1 MTTVPD
7 SDRVDAGLA
16 DGEYVADTRDVVP
29 IPIDVEGEIKGLTAP
44 EAPMEDAHR
53 ELTLDERTDV
63 VLYNPNINAK
73 TKIVMLI
80 MARGDASWS
89 ADVLAQASGLTRS
102 EVQHALRPVV
112 EVGAVWVSEDPDHDL
127 KKFVTRYRVTSRSV
141 GYLAGLATPEPRD

>member
-16 DGEYVADTRDVVP
+16 DAEYVADARDVVP
-29 IPIDVEGEIKGLTAP
+29 IPVDVAAGDALLAIDDVQVETR
-44 EAPMEDAHR
+44 R
-53 ELTLDERTDV
+53 ELTQDERTDV

-73 TKIVMLI
+73 TKILMLI
-80 MARGDASWS
+80 MARGTAPWS
-89 ADVLAQASGLTRS
+89 AEVLAQASGMTRS
-102 EVQHALRPVV
+102 EVQHALRSVV
-112 EVGAVWVSEDPDHDL
+112 AVGAVTSSEDPDYDT